1 MFILDRYKIH
11 LPSPPHVAT
20 TLIDCT
26 CPQHNSASSTFHP
39 RHVLFSIYLISCI
52 LRIELGFHFHKSC
65 ASLNIICSAPVE
77 GFFFFFCSSSSSVVG
92 FVLPTD
98 VAAAARQGNFLRSIS
113 PSACAH
119 LDSRSQS
126 HFHSD
131 SWYSHTNVRRNHKLL
146 REVCNII
153 PEICVSAS
161 PRHSFH
167 PFCASC
173 TLPATGTPS
182 RAGQRALRAYNN
194 PKRIYAAHNP
204 TKLVLRLE

>member
-1 MFILDRYKIH
+1 M
-11 LPSPPHVAT
+11 
-20 TLIDCT
+20 IDCT
-26 CPQHNSASSTFHP
+26 CPEHNSATSSFHP

-77 GFFFFFCSSSSSVVG
+77 GFLFSSSVVG

-98 VAAAARQGNFLRSIS
+98 VAAASARQGNFLRSIS

-161 PRHSFH
+161 PLHSH
-167 PFCASC
+167 PSFIPSA
-173 TLPATGTPS
+173 LPALCQRPEPQAGQR
-182 RAGQRALRAYNN
+182 RAGQGSAHYERTTTLSAFTLHTHTTLAGARASSGVKPLTNVCFKCY
-194 PKRIYAAHNP
+194 K
-204 TKLVLRLE
+204 

>member
-1 MFILDRYKIH
+1 MAFISTKAARH
-11 LPSPPHVAT
+11 LTSFVQ
-20 TLIDCT
+20 LRFV
-26 CPQHNSASSTFHP
+26 QGFLSST
-39 RHVLFSIYLISCI
+39 
-52 LRIELGFHFHKSC
+52 
-65 ASLNIICSAPVE
+65 
-77 GFFFFFCSSSSSVVG
+77 VVG

-161 PRHSFH
+161 PRQPSFI
-167 PFCASC
+167 PFAMQASC
-173 TLPATGTPS
+173 PLPATGTPS

-194 PKRIYAAHNP
+194 PKRIYAAHTTLARARASSGVNH
-204 TKLVLRLE
+204 